1 MPRAAATEGNGPLAT
16 ILERVQRLGTP
27 LPPGFPP
34 GPAEDVAFELWK
46 DPLSLLDRL
55 HAQYTYGG
63 GVIGARLAGEPIIVV
78 SDPVAAKTVLVDEP
92 DVYVKTGTAFFPG
105 SSLTG
110 NGLLV
115 SDGPTWRRQRKLSNP
130 AFRKTAIDKY
140 TSTMTT
146 CTEKV
151 LFKGKRWR
159 HGVVRDVYADFN
171 QLTLAIAMNALF
183 GEGGSTHSEITES
196 VQTALEYFAERGASP
211 WGILIPE
218 DFPTPQSLRFKGAVS
233 RLDRAV
239 YAVIARGRR
248 RLEMANESLPKS
260 NESVVPDNLL
270 TALIVSKDEQTGQ
283 GMEDRALR
291 DELMT
296 LLVAGQ
302 ETSAILLAWTC
313 SYLAA
318 RPELQDKIAKEVRSS
333 SDKTSNLLLACIL
346 ETLRLRPPAYLMGRC
361 VAGSKPARL
370 AGYNVPPKT
379 TVLVS
384 PWLMHRDSRWWGD
397 TSDEFS
403 PDRWMEDVET
413 ATSFYSIL
421 AGSNVSATSRA
432 YIPFGAGPRVC
443 IGMGFAMVEAL
454 LIMSSI
460 LEKFVLAQVPGQE
473 AFPRADPRI
482 TLRPRGPVRLM
493 LLERARLGK
502 R

>member
-1 MPRAAATEGNGPLAT
+1 M
-16 ILERVQRLGTP
+16 GTP

-34 GPAEDVAFELWK
+34 GPSQDVAFELWK
-46 DPLSLLDRL
+46 DPLALLDRL
-55 HAQYTYGG
+55 HAQHPHAG
-63 GVIGARLAGEPIIVV
+63 GVIGARLAGEPIVVV
-78 SDPVAAKTVLVDEP
+78 SDPLAAKTILVDEP

-130 AFRKTAIDKY
+130 AFRKAAIDKY
-140 TSTMTT
+140 TSTMKS
-146 CTEKV
+146 CTEEV
-151 LFKGKRWR
+151 LFKGRRWR
-159 HGVVRDVYADFN
+159 HGVIRDVYGDFN
-171 QLTLAIAMNALF
+171 QLTLSITMQALF
-183 GEGGSTHSEITES
+183 GGEGDSNDSEITEC

-218 DFPTPQSLRFKGAVS
+218 DFPTPQSLRFKAAVS

-239 YAVIARGRR
+239 YNIIARGRK
-248 RLEMANESLPKS
+248 RLEKVDEVGPNISE
-260 NESVVPDNLL
+260 VPDNLL
-270 TALIVSKDEQTGQ
+270 TALLVSKDDQTGL

-313 SYLAA
+313 SYLAT
-318 RPELQDKIAKEVRSS
+318 RPELQDCIAQELKHCSE
-333 SDKTSNLLLACIL
+333 KKSNLLLACIL

-361 VAGSKPARL
+361 VCLSRGAIL
-370 AGYNVPPKT
+370 AGYHIPPKT

-384 PWLMHRDSRWWGD
+384 PWLMHRDARWWGD
-397 TSDEFS
+397 KADEFW
-403 PDRWMEDVET
+403 PHRWMEDVEA
-413 ATSFYSIL
+413 ATSFNSIL
-421 AGSNVSATSRA
+421 AGAGGA

-454 LIMSSI
+454 LILSSV
-460 LEKFVLAQVPGQE
+460 LENFVLAPVPGQE
-473 AFPRADPRI
+473 ALPKPDPRI
-482 TLRPRGPVRLM
+482 TLRPRSPVRLL
-493 LLERARLGK
+493 LLERERE
-502 R
+502 RNN